1 MCIRDSLCVALA
13 KLTERSAYL
22 CLPSAG
28 IKGMHHPHPA
38 TMATHINKNISLG
51 LAYSFRGLVHYRHGS
66 MQADMVLEKELRVP
80 HVDLQAANETVCHTS
95 HSLSRGDLKA
105 HPPQ

>member
-1 MCIRDSLCVALA
+1 
-13 KLTERSAYL
+13 
-22 CLPSAG
+22 
-28 IKGMHHPHPA
+28 
-38 TMATHINKNISLG
+38 
-51 LAYSFRGLVHYRHGS
+51 